1 MLKYVGEELYIKF
14 ILRQY
19 SFFVRYK
26 SIFS

>member
-14 ILRQY
+14 ILQQY
-19 SFFVRYK
+19 SFLVGYK

>member
-19 SFFVRYK
+19 SFLIGYK